1 MAKPFINE
9 EQEKKV
15 IEEYNVETAYRK
27 DAYWN
32 SVEGEN
38 PIVQGFRY
46 IMRNY
51 DISFEKQE
59 RLGKQGDGYHVCVNK
74 KKRPRNDL

>member
-1 MAKPFINE
+1 MTEPLIKE
-9 EQEKKV
+9 EH
-15 IEEYNVETAYRK
+15 IEMYNKEAAYRSS
-27 DAYWN
+27 AYWD
-32 SVEGEN
+32 SVGDTN

-46 IMRNY
+46 IMKNY

-59 RLGKQGDGYHVCVNK
+59 KLGKQGDGYRICVSK

>member
-1 MAKPFINE
+1 MAKAPLINE
-9 EQEKKV
+9 EH
-15 IEEYNVETAYRK
+15 INMYNAEAAYRSS
-27 DAYWN
+27 AYWD
-32 SVEGEN
+32 SVGDTN

-46 IMRNY
+46 IMKNY

-59 RLGKQGDGYHVCVNK
+59 KLGKQGEGYRICVNK